1 MQTLL
6 KENLGESMIKSAVK
20 GVLTAV
26 FSVMV
31 LLLACNIWVIL
42 STTNQVY
49 TELREVPERKVAL
62 VLGTSKRFADG
73 SPNTYFHNRI
83 DAAARLYKEG
93 KVKHLIV
100 SGDNRTQY
108 YNEPR
113 DMRQALLERGIPD
126 SAITLDY
133 AGLRT
138 LDSIV
143 RSKKIFGQHKLV
155 VVTQKFH
162 SYRALFIGDYYKMN
176 AVAYAAEELPF
187 KESISILFREFLA
200 RPMAVLDLYVIR
212 KSPRHLGPRE
222 PIGV

>member
-1 MQTLL
+1 
-6 KENLGESMIKSAVK
+6 MIKSLIK

-26 FSVMV
+26 FALA
-31 LLLACNIWVIL
+31 LLLLLCNIWVIL
-42 STTNQVY
+42 STTGQVY

-73 SPNTYFHNRI
+73 RPNIYFKNRI
-83 DAAARLYKEG
+83 EAAARLYKEG
-93 KVKHLIV
+93 KVKHLIL

-113 DMRQALLERGIPD
+113 DMKEALLARGIPE
-126 SAITLDY
+126 SVITLDY

-138 LDSIV
+138 LDSMV
-143 RSKKIFGQHKLV
+143 RSKKIFGQDELI

-162 SYRALFIGDYYKMN
+162 SYRAVFIGDYYKMN
-176 AVAYAAEELPF
+176 TVAYAAEEIPF
-187 KESISILFREFLA
+187 KESVNILFREFLA
-200 RPMAVLDLYVIR
+200 RPMAVLDLYVLR
-212 KSPRHLGPRE
+212 KNPRHLGRRE